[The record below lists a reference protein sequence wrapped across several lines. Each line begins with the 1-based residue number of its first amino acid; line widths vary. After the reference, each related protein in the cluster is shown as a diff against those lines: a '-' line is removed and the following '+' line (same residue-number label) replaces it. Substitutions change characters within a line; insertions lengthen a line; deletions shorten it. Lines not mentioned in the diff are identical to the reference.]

1 MRDYRGT
8 VSTPGESGSATW
20 QSESTHREAL
30 QQELL
35 ELGAW
40 LVEHPRAARKNLKPI
55 RDSKP
60 LEPGVYF
67 NQGTGIVER
76 VYRPQRIALGSK
88 MFRVNSDPAAPVYE
102 LRRRVMEGRD

>member
-1 MRDYRGT
+1 M
-8 VSTPGESGSATW
+8 
-20 QSESTHREAL
+20 L

-40 LVEHPRAARKNLKPI
+40 LSEHPQAARKNLKPI
-55 RDSKP
+55 RSSKP
-60 LEPGVYF
+60 LEPGVYY

-76 VYRPQRIALGSK
+76 VYRAQRPALGSR

-102 LRRRVMEGRD
+102 LRRRITEGRS

>member
-1 MRDYRGT
+1 M
-8 VSTPGESGSATW
+8 S
-20 QSESTHREAL
+20 REAL

-40 LVEHPRAARKNLKPI
+40 LSEHPRVARKNLKPM
-55 RDSKP
+55 RSSRP

-76 VYRPQRIALGSK
+76 LYSPQRPALGGR
-88 MFRVNSDPAAPVYE
+88 MFRLSSDPAAPVYE
-102 LRRRVMEGRD
+102 LRQRVMEGRS

>member
-1 MRDYRGT
+1 M
-8 VSTPGESGSATW
+8 
-20 QSESTHREAL
+20 L

-55 RDSKP
+55 RSSKP

-67 NQGTGIVER
+67 NQGTGILER
-76 VYRPQRIALGSK
+76 VYRPQRVALGGK
-88 MFRVNSDPAAPVYE
+88 MFRVNSDPGAPVYE
-102 LRRRVMEGRD
+102 LRRRVMEGRN